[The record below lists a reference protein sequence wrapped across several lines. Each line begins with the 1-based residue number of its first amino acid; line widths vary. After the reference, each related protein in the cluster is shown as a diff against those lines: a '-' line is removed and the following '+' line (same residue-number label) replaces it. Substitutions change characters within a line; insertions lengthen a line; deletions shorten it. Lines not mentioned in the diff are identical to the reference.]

1 MATQAATGIPDLPP
15 DELEQWSN
23 DLVEY
28 LTSEHVPSNF
38 REWARAQ
45 AARIDAYM
53 ASADDLDSA
62 PDDEPVEPPPA
73 RRAPP
78 PKASRQP
85 RARPAAADAEPRTM
99 VFEMPAST
107 AKLILGVLAGLL
119 VLGVVYGIV
128 ALTRDNGSS
137 IPTTAANQGGAP
149 TSIPFDDARAAELM
163 KLVATDPTNKDA
175 LRELGDMNLQS
186 DRYTDAI
193 TWYTKLSEAD
203 PTNVEVLDNI
213 STANLYLNNTD
224 EAKVWIDKAL
234 AIDPNDVSAHY
245 NMGYV
250 YASGTP
256 QDLVSAVKEWDLVV
270 QLSPD
275 SPEGQTAKTHS
286 DGLRAQMT
294 RTAAA
299 GSGSGATIPPAS
311 KENTPVPE
319 TTPTP

>member
-1 MATQAATGIPDLPP
+1 MATQTATGIPDLPP

-23 DLVEY
+23 ELVSY
-28 LTSEHVPSNF
+28 LTSDHVPANF

-45 AARIDAYM
+45 AARVDAYM

-62 PDDEPVEPPPA
+62 EDDEPVEAPPA
-73 RRAPP
+73 RRAPR
-78 PKASRQP
+78 PKASREP
-85 RARPAAADAEPRTM
+85 RAQSAASASEPRTM

-137 IPTTAANQGGAP
+137 IPTSAANQGVP

-163 KLVATDPTNKDA
+163 QLVASNPSNKDA

-193 TWYTKLSEAD
+193 TWYTKLSEVD

-213 STANLYLNNTD
+213 STANLYLNKTD
-224 EAKVWIDKAL
+224 EAKVWIEKAL
-234 AIDPNDVSAHY
+234 ALDPNDVSAHY

-286 DGLRAQMT
+286 DGLKAQMT

-299 GSGSGATIPPAS
+299 GSGSNATIPPAS